1 MPSATFEKLAIS
13 KKEAFIRAFLKEFA
27 SKSYKEASIS
37 TVVKQLG
44 IAKGSVYQYFEN
56 KMDLFLYLKQYA
68 EQQKGQYML
77 QVDRAACTDFWMYLR
92 LLYEQG
98 IAFDAAYPLETR
110 FLYNLQ
116 QQNSPLLQPMVAAW
130 EEQGLAIYTQMIQQ
144 EVEQGH
150 FRTDVA
156 PVAMAQFIL
165 AVSQGIS
172 KRLLQQI
179 EARAQAA
186 SGGLLNEADQIL
198 LMQMIDEQMV
208 LLRAAFAPN
217 SKKRNT

>member
-1 MPSATFEKLAIS
+1 
-13 KKEAFIRAFLKEFA
+13 
-27 SKSYKEASIS
+27 
-37 TVVKQLG
+37 
-44 IAKGSVYQYFEN
+44 
-56 KMDLFLYLKQYA
+56 
-68 EQQKGQYML
+68 
-77 QVDRAACTDFWMYLR
+77 
-92 LLYEQG
+92 
-98 IAFDAAYPLETR
+98 
-110 FLYNLQ
+110 
-116 QQNSPLLQPMVAAW
+116 
-130 EEQGLAIYTQMIQQ
+130 MIQQ

>member
-1 MPSATFEKLAIS
+1 MPSATFEKLATS
-13 KKEAFIRAFLKEFA
+13 KKEAFITAFLEEFA

-68 EQQKGQYML
+68 EQQKGQYIR
-77 QVDRAACTDFWMYLR
+77 QVSRADCADFWMYLR

-98 IAFDAAYPLETR
+98 IAFDAAHPLETR

-116 QQNSPLLQPMVAAW
+116 QQNTPLLQPMIAAW
-130 EEQGLAIYTQMIQQ
+130 EEQGVVIYTQMIQH

-150 FRTDVA
+150 FRKDVT

-165 AVSQGIS
+165 AVSNGIS
-172 KRLLQQI
+172 KRLLNQLKAHEQQPN
-179 EARAQAA
+179 
-186 SGGLLNEADQIL
+186 GGLLNEADKVL
-198 LMQMIDEQMV
+198 LMQMIDEQIV
-208 LLRAAFAPN
+208 LLRAAFAPD
-217 SKKRNT
+217 SEKLNT